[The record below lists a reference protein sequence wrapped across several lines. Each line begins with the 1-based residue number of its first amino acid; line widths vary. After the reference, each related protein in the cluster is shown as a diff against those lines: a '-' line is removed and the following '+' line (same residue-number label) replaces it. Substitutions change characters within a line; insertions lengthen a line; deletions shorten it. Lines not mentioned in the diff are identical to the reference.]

1 MVTAVAA
8 FTALVVI
15 AKVLVVVPAATVTE
29 AGTVATF
36 VLLLASVTTAPPAG
50 AALPSVTV
58 PVLPTPP
65 VTAAGLTVTPTSAGF
80 SVSVTILD
88 APTHVAVMLT
98 CVTAVTTFVVTAK
111 LALVAPAGTVTA
123 AGTVATF
130 VLPLVSVTTAP
141 PAGAALVS
149 VTVPVLPAPPIST
162 EGFSV
167 NEPSSGFTTSPTA
180 LEMPYVPVIIATVP
194 TVRVFVAT
202 VNVAVVAP

>member
-58 PVLPTPP
+58 PVLPAPP
-65 VTAAGLTVTPTSAGF
+65 VTAVGFTVTPTRAGF

-88 APTHVAVMLT
+88 APTHVAVMLP
-98 CVTAVTTFVVTAK
+98 CVTVVTTFVVTAK
-111 LALVAPAGTVTA
+111 LALVAPAATVIA
-123 AGTVATF
+123 AGTVARF
-130 VLPLVSVTTAP
+130 VLLLVSVTTAP
-141 PAGAALVS
+141 PAGAALLS
-149 VTVPVLPAPPIST
+149 VTVPV
-162 EGFSV
+162 
-167 NEPSSGFTTSPTA
+167 
-180 LEMPYVPVIIATVP
+180 
-194 TVRVFVAT
+194 
-202 VNVAVVAP
+202 